1 MTKERKIAI
10 AFIAVIMIII
20 AIIVYVIIR
29 KKKVECNYQ
38 SIIRAIDKGAGLLG
52 TDIDSVLANVKC
64 DVSYNVSVS
73 DIKKLKSAK
82 GSWYSVDHP
91 EYIGQVFAGK
101 RKSQIKCIINRFEA
115 EHGRFN
121 DHLNNIFDDLTGF
134 DTSGY
139 NNVLNIVRNAK

>member
-1 MTKERKIAI
+1 MTKQRKIAI
-10 AFIAVIMIII
+10 AFVVVILI
-20 AIIVYVIIR
+20 AIAITVYVILR
-29 KKKVECNYQ
+29 KKRIECNYQ

-64 DVSYNVSVS
+64 DVSYTVSDA

-82 GSWYSVDHP
+82 GSWYTVDHP
-91 EYIGQVFAGK
+91 EYIGQVFSGK
-101 RKSQIKCIINRFEA
+101 GKSQIKCIVNKFEA
-115 EHGRFN
+115 MHGRFN
-121 DHLNNIFDDLTGF
+121 DHLNNIFDDITGF